1 MNIFGQKLRKLRED
15 KGLTQQQLAE
25 CFTNSYLSDA
35 EKGAFIPS
43 EEKLK
48 KTAKALHT
56 PYSKLK
62 ELLIES
68 KLESMGITEHAF
80 IGIFKDYPRLT
91 CRVPKLFRQEA
102 SPQLMVKL
110 TDKKIKWATVEQVI
124 NKGESTELV
133 AAIYG
138 VSRRRIQQLV
148 KYYRK
153 TGEYPM
159 LDKALD
165 LEYFETPN
173 DAFIRKMRCGNT
185 LGMFFEWS
193 EREVSL

>member
-25 CFTNSYLSDA
+25 YVTNSYLSDA

-48 KTAKALHT
+48 KIAKALHT

-68 KLESMGITEHAF
+68 KLESMGITEQAF

-91 CRVPKLFRQEA
+91 K
-102 SPQLMVKL
+102 K
-110 TDKKIKWATVEQVI
+110 DKQAIINAYLKIKARNE
-124 NKGESTELV
+124 KKE
-133 AAIYG
+133 
-138 VSRRRIQQLV
+138 
-148 KYYRK
+148 
-153 TGEYPM
+153 
-159 LDKALD
+159 
-165 LEYFETPN
+165 
-173 DAFIRKMRCGNT
+173 
-185 LGMFFEWS
+185 
-193 EREVSL
+193 

>member
-25 CFTNSYLSDA
+25 KLGYANSYLSDA

-48 KTAKALHT
+48 KSAKALHI

-68 KLESMGITEHAF
+68 KLESMGITEQAF

-91 CRVPKLFRQEA
+91 RK
-102 SPQLMVKL
+102 
-110 TDKKIKWATVEQVI
+110 DKRAIINTYLKIKAR
-124 NKGESTELV
+124 N
-133 AAIYG
+133 
-138 VSRRRIQQLV
+138 
-148 KYYRK
+148 
-153 TGEYPM
+153 
-159 LDKALD
+159 
-165 LEYFETPN
+165 ETKN
-173 DAFIRKMRCGNT
+173 
-185 LGMFFEWS
+185 
-193 EREVSL
+193 